1 MIFISRILTPHP
13 DPGLRCRAT
22 PAIRFSFSLGT
33 AGDRRIIC
41 ATMETNDTALFEI
54 LADLIENLEWAT
66 QEIQRLQGAV
76 ESSHHTRQAYLAGV
90 GEKADDVHLDS
101 IRELRQRVV
110 AIRRDLR

>member
-1 MIFISRILTPHP
+1 
-13 DPGLRCRAT
+13 
-22 PAIRFSFSLGT
+22 
-33 AGDRRIIC
+33 
-41 ATMETNDTALFEI
+41 METNDTALFEI

-110 AIRRDLR
+110 TIRRDLR